1 MVTAPQP
8 RIDGRNARRDR
19 NSEAV
24 LDAVN
29 ELFTEGKLV
38 PSVEEVAQRSGVSLR
53 SVYRYFDDTD
63 ALLRAAVARRVTLLA
78 DLFVLPDVG
87 VGPLADRIERYVAH
101 RLALYARLAPSV
113 RAALLR
119 APHTPL
125 IAEQIERRRRELLA
139 QTEEHFATELG
150 SLAPAAAEATLACV
164 DALCQFESVEHLRVR
179 RKMSKARTRAALVR
193 GLTAL
198 FAGADRSG

>member
-1 MVTAPQP
+1 MATAPAP

-29 ELFTEGKLV
+29 DLFTEGKLV

-53 SVYRYFDDTD
+53 SVYRYFED
-63 ALLRAAVARRVTLLA
+63 ADELLRAAVARRVTLLA
-78 DLFVLPDVG
+78 DLFVLPEVG
-87 VGPLADRIERYVAH
+87 IGPIDERIARYVDH

-139 QTEEHFATELG
+139 QTEEHFAPELNRLG
-150 SLAPAAAEATLACV
+150 AAAGAATLACV

-179 RKMSKARTRAALVR
+179 RRMSKARTRAALVQ

-198 FAGADRSG
+198 LAQR